1 MDQLV
6 MRQLSDLFKYQ
17 FNDVSLL
24 ELALSHR
31 SYQHNNNERL
41 EFLGDSILNFTIAE
55 SLYQKFKTLPEG
67 DLSRLRASLVKAE
80 SLAEVAKS
88 IKLGDFILLGEGELK
103 SAGWR
108 RPSILADTFEAII
121 GAIYLDGGFEEA
133 RKFILKF
140 FQTQIESI
148 DPKRIVKDAKTT
160 LQELLQ
166 SRKLMIPEYKVI
178 KIEGEAHNQVFF
190 VQCEISQ
197 LRLQT
202 EGSGTSRKLAEQE
215 AAMVAIEEVKQKI

>member
-67 DLSRLRASLVKAE
+67 DLSRLRASLVKSE

-133 RKFILKF
+133 RKFILNF

>member
-6 MRQLSDLFKYQ
+6 IKQLSDLFKYQ

-67 DLSRLRASLVKAE
+67 DLSRLRASLVKSE

>member
-67 DLSRLRASLVKAE
+67 DLSRLRASLVKSE

-133 RKFILKF
+133 RKFILNF

-197 LRLQT
+197 LRIQT

>member
-1 MDQLV
+1 

-67 DLSRLRASLVKAE
+67 DLSRLRASLVKSE

>member
-67 DLSRLRASLVKAE
+67 DLSRLRASLVKSE

>member
-6 MRQLSDLFKYQ
+6 IRQLSDLFKYQ

-133 RKFILKF
+133 RKFILNF

>member
-6 MRQLSDLFKYQ
+6 IKQLSDLFKYQ

-67 DLSRLRASLVKAE
+67 DLSRLRASLVKSE

-133 RKFILKF
+133 RKFILNF